1 MKRNKAVLK
10 LPTFQWGKPGNSF
23 SYSWVTDVFG
33 QSKCSESRGNGKIR
47 GVISAKLII
56 RMKIQ
61 VFL

>member
-47 GVISAKLII
+47 GVIDQYKNLNIVI
-56 RMKIQ
+56 CG
-61 VFL
+61 L